1 MAKLQ
6 LGELQFNYSMVGPA
20 NAPVIVFSNSLGANL
35 TMWEPQIEFFQKK
48 FRVLTYDQRGHGQTD
63 VSEQSFQFDDL
74 AYDVVRLIN
83 ALDIEKVHF
92 VGLSMGGMT
101 ALGLAIKY
109 PERLLSVTASNCVAS
124 FSPEARQAW
133 TERASS
139 VSANGLEPILDA
151 TIQRWFTETMISNRP
166 DDIAGVRA
174 MILNTTIDGYV
185 GCCGAIRDLD
195 YMEGMAS
202 IGVKTLLIGGTYDL
216 GTPPTEMKKMSSL
229 IPGSKY
235 VELDTAH
242 VSNLEAPAEFNQT
255 LDQFLSEV

>member
-35 TMWEPQIEFFQKK
+35 TMWEPQIEFFKRK

-63 VSEQSFQFDDL
+63 VPKHSFQFDDL
-74 AYDVVRLIN
+74 ASDVVRLID
-83 ALDIEKVHF
+83 ALGIGKVHF

-109 PERLLSVTASNCVAS
+109 PERLLSVTASNCVAD
-124 FSPEARQAW
+124 FSVEARQTW
-133 TERASS
+133 VERASN

-151 TIQRWFTETMISNRP
+151 TIQRWFTKTTISSRP
-166 DDIAGVRA
+166 EDMSRVRA
-174 MILNTTIDGYV
+174 MILNTAIDGYV
-185 GCCGAIRDLD
+185 GCCGAIRDLNYLD
-195 YMEGMAS
+195 GLAS
-202 IGVKTLLIGGTYDL
+202 IALKVLLIGGTYDL
-216 GTPPTEMKKMSSL
+216 GTPPTEMRKMSARIS
-229 IPGSKY
+229 GSKY

-242 VSNLEAPAEFNQT
+242 VSNLEAPTEFNQA